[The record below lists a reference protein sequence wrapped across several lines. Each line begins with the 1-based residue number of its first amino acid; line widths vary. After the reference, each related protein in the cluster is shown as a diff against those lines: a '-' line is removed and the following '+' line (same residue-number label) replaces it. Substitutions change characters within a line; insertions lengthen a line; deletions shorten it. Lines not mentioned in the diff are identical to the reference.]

1 MCIRDSASTASPRCS
16 PRALASALC
25 CLLMMGGP
33 LIAFALSNA
42 GSPTC
47 TSAALVHASCKISA
61 TVSGSCADARAEMI
75 ARVNGQYAT
84 WHDPHNNGSYVITN
98 NATNLELSR
107 TTGGAGTYTDHLA
120 FAFTD
125 SSSGCELSGCS
136 ASQVY
141 SIKDFSTNYC
151 NLRMLYCSSGD
162 GCKPVLHDLTAF
174 ESSVDPSIGAGKDQ
188 SACLKVR

>member
-1 MCIRDSASTASPRCS
+1 
-16 PRALASALC
+16 
-25 CLLMMGGP
+25 MMGGP

-42 GSPTC
+42 GSVCPS
-47 TSAALVHASCKISA
+47 SAALVHASCKITA

-84 WHDPHNNGSYVITN
+84 WHDPHNNGTYVITN

-151 NLRMLYCSSGD
+151 NLRMLYCGSAD
-162 GCKPVLHDLTAF
+162 GCKPVLHDLTAV

>member
-1 MCIRDSASTASPRCS
+1 
-16 PRALASALC
+16 
-25 CLLMMGGP
+25 
-33 LIAFALSNA
+33 
-42 GSPTC
+42 
-47 TSAALVHASCKISA
+47 
-61 TVSGSCADARAEMI
+61 MI

-151 NLRMLYCSSGD
+151 NLRMLYCGSAD
-162 GCKPVLHDLTAF
+162 GCKPIKNDFEVSKETTKAFQGSNVDL
-174 ESSVDPSIGAGKDQ
+174 
-188 SACLKVR
+188 SACLKV

>member
-1 MCIRDSASTASPRCS
+1 
-16 PRALASALC
+16 
-25 CLLMMGGP
+25 MMGGP
-33 LIAFALSNA
+33 LIAFALSP
-42 GSPTC
+42 GSLCPS
-47 TSAALVHASCKISA
+47 SAALVHASCKISA

-151 NLRMLYCSSGD
+151 NLRMLYCSSAD
-162 GCKPVLHDLTAF
+162 GCKPVSHDFTSTEKAVSTSSPAAQHDL
-174 ESSVDPSIGAGKDQ
+174 SL
-188 SACLKVR
+188 CLKV

>member
-1 MCIRDSASTASPRCS
+1 MPAAPPAGRKSSSMLLVV
-16 PRALASALC
+16 ALFVCPTLAASA
-25 CLLMMGGP
+25 GGYSCP
-33 LIAFALSNA
+33 SSKAFI
-42 GSPTC
+42 
-47 TSAALVHASCKISA
+47 HASCKITA
-61 TVSGSCADARAEMI
+61 DTDASCTDVKVEML
-75 ARVNGQYAT
+75 ARVAGQYAT

-151 NLRMLYCSSGD
+151 NLRMLYCSSAD
-162 GCKPVLHDLTAF
+162 GCKPVLHDLTAV